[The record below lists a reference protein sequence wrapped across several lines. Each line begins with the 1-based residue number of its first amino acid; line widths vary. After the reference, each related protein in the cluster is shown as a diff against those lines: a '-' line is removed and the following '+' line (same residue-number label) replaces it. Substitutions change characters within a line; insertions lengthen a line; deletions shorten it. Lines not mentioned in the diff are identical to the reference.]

1 MQIEPAAARLIKV
14 LRQMAQESQ
23 AALEAGAK
31 GDEGETRTAVDKI
44 RRLQAKLNNIDE
56 TVRNKINDQTAELK
70 ADVQDDLSIIKSAE
84 PFIKSWCQRYRDL
97 VSFEIL
103 QKTEEGRQAILDY
116 ALPLDWNFGTDVFII
131 FGDDEVVF
139 SGALKKRGQL
149 RILAVGLVQDIHF
162 EGDLFC
168 AMDEGQIRDY
178 FSKLKPPKPTRL
190 AMLSTKNKTDF
201 QKQWDIVKHGFTL
214 SMSNSHT
221 AELYGN
227 SWLMQ
232 GLANLPSIARS
243 MNMAALKAAL
253 NGLPMVIVSPGPS
266 LDKNI
271 HQIKEIKGRAVI
283 MAAAQCAKALD
294 AAGIVPDFIAVA
306 DPNNLVYF
314 LDGVDV
320 SQVEGLI
327 VGVSCH
333 PGFYSKPFKHIITF
347 NANANIDAWISDIFG
362 DTLPISAAGSVSI
375 DCLYFAKYIGS
386 SHIIMVGLDLA
397 LSDGH
402 TYSNFSANATSKV
415 LIDSKTK
422 TLSFINVPEEMEH
435 VFLAKGSASEDT
447 IEPALEL
454 PGYYGG
460 EVITRPNYHL
470 FHGEIV
476 EIARVEQL
484 SDKPT
489 PLINSTEG
497 GAYIPGFE
505 HITLSNAIDKYLG
518 EIRFDIASRVAK
530 AYQSLDVSKR
540 EQQLENI
547 KLKMIR
553 QIENVLRIV
562 YQCKE
567 LSKSSKLNQI
577 NKLNKLEKKLINE
590 IREMPYLSLPNGK
603 QTKIAMEMSGDAS
616 DINETNDVANYIY
629 NAIEVTSTQILHLL
643 REGDRQRRAISQNLG
658 RNK

>member
-1 MQIEPAAARLIKV
+1 MQIDPSATRLMKV
-14 LRQMAQESQ
+14 LSQMAQASQ
-23 AALEAGAK
+23 TALEAGAK
-31 GDEGETRTAVDKI
+31 GNEDETRTAVDTI
-44 RRLQAKLNNIDE
+44 RRLQANLNNIDN
-56 TVRNKINDQTAELK
+56 TVRSKLN
-70 ADVQDDLSIIKSAE
+70 DLSADLRAGVQEHLSQIKRAE
-84 PFIKSWCQRYRDL
+84 PFIKNWCQRYSDL
-97 VSFEIL
+97 ISFEIL
-103 QKTEEGRQAILDY
+103 RKTEEGRQAILDY

-131 FGDDEVVF
+131 FGDDEVIF

-178 FSKLKPPKPTRL
+178 FSKLKPPKPARV
-190 AMLSTKNKTDF
+190 AMLSNKNKIDF
-201 QKQWDIVKHGFTL
+201 QKEWEVVRHGFTI

-221 AELYGN
+221 SELYGN
-227 SWLMQ
+227 SWLTQ

-243 MNMAALKAAL
+243 MNMAALKTAL
-253 NGLPMVIVSPGPS
+253 NGLPVVIVSPGPS

-271 HQIKEIKGRAVI
+271 HRLKGIKGRAVI
-283 MAAAQCAKALD
+283 MAAAQCAKALY

-333 PGFYSKPFKHIITF
+333 PGFYTKSFKHIITF

-362 DTLPISAAGSVSI
+362 DTLPISAAGSISI

-505 HITLSNAIDKYLG
+505 HISLSNAIDKYLG

-530 AYQSLDVSKR
+530 AYQTLDISKR
-540 EQQLENI
+540 EQQLENT

-562 YQCKE
+562 YRCKE

-590 IREMPYLSLPNGK
+590 IRVMPYLSLPNAK

-616 DINETNDVANYIY
+616 NIKETNGVANYIY
-629 NAIEVTSTQILHLL
+629 DAIEITSNQILGLL
-643 REGDRQRRAISQNLG
+643 RGDERI
-658 RNK
+658 KK